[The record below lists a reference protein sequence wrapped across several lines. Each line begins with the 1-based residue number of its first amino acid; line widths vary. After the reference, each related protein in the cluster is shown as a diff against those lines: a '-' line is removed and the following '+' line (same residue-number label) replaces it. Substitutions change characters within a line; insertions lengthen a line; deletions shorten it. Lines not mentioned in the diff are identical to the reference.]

1 MKSPLLALA
10 TSLTL
15 GAMATAGYLAS
26 LPHPTELQKNLAN
39 TSNAIALTGTA
50 ALFGLLNDDDEKS
63 S

>member
-1 MKSPLLALA
+1 MKRQLLALA

-26 LPHPTELQKNLAN
+26 LPRPTELQKSLAT

-50 ALFGLLNDDDEKS
+50 TLFGLLNDDEK
-63 S
+63 